1 MEETPD
7 PVKKETEEVS
17 PEEKKLEER
26 AQTPVQQP
34 NVDFVNDNGQI
45 KIQKVE

>member
-17 PEEKKLEER
+17 PEEKKLKERKKAKLEEIKKIEER
-26 AQTPVQQP
+26 
-34 NVDFVNDNGQI
+34 FMKGR
-45 KIQKVE
+45 KL

>member
-7 PVKKETEEVS
+7 PVKKETEEMS

-26 AQTPVQQP
+26 KKAKLEE
-34 NVDFVNDNGQI
+34 I
-45 KIQKVE
+45 KKIEERFKKGRSL

>member
-26 AQTPVQQP
+26 KKAKLEE
-34 NVDFVNDNGQI
+34 I
-45 KIQKVE
+45 KKIEERFMKGRKL

>member
-7 PVKKETEEVS
+7 PVKKETEEMS

-26 AQTPVQQP
+26 KKAKLEE
-34 NVDFVNDNGQI
+34 I
-45 KIQKVE
+45 KKSEERFMKGRKL

>member
-26 AQTPVQQP
+26 KKAKLEE
-34 NVDFVNDNGQI
+34 I
-45 KIQKVE
+45 KKISTNAHATIVAFLCF

>member
-7 PVKKETEEVS
+7 PVKKETEEMS

-26 AQTPVQQP
+26 KKAKLEE
-34 NVDFVNDNGQI
+34 I
-45 KIQKVE
+45 KKIEERFMKGRKL

>member
-26 AQTPVQQP
+26 KKAKLEE
-34 NVDFVNDNGQI
+34 I
-45 KIQKVE
+45 KKIEERFMKGRKV